1 MLFRVKNLSGFDDT
15 IYVFDDET
23 NGLALGA

>member
-1 MLFRVKNLSGFDDT
+1 MLCRIKHLSGFDDK

-23 NGLALGA
+23 NLLALGA